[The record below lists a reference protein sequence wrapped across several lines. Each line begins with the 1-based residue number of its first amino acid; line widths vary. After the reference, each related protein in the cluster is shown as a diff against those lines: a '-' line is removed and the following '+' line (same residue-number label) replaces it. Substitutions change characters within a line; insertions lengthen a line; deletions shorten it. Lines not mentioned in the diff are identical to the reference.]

1 MSAFADTSYICALHV
16 PLDHTPKAIQWQGRQ
31 RTAILITGLVVY
43 EFRQSVRLQIFRH
56 RNDKTSGFSLRTGDA
71 AVAQFESNLAAGAFT
86 VAPVD
91 WADVLDRAE
100 RISAKH
106 TVASG
111 HRSMDVLHAASAQHL
126 GVKQFLSFDL
136 RQRDLATA
144 LGFETVP

>member
-1 MSAFADTSYICALHV
+1 MLSVIQNESKVQKSCAPISRFAGIC
-16 PLDHTPKAIQWQGRQ
+16 
-31 RTAILITGLVVY
+31 
-43 EFRQSVRLQIFRH
+43 H
-56 RNDKTSGFSLRTGDA
+56 RFT
-71 AVAQFESNLAAGAFT
+71 GAFT